1 MRWVSTT
8 ARELVGLFVDDGSLA
23 LALIAWLIAVA
34 VVLPRVPFNQG
45 WDALI
50 LFAGCIPILVENV
63 WRTARP
69 KRAAGRYRRATTR
82 LPARAG
88 PDRTGGL

>member
-69 KRAAGRYRRATTR
+69 KRAAGRYWASDDAI
-82 LPARAG
+82 ARAG
-88 PDRTGGL
+88 GAG